1 MTYFVP
7 ISLMV
12 TMEMVKLFQGIALES
27 DQRGFSQRYDCFT
40 IANNS
45 SVNENLGQINYV
57 FTDKTGTLT
66 KNIMTFKYLI
76 CDGLLYGGNGDAEM
90 NESKAVDVRKSA
102 TASVQDRRLIN
113 SGNKYINESLKL
125 LSICHDIYV

>member
-1 MTYFVP
+1 
-7 ISLMV
+7 
-12 TMEMVKLFQGIALES
+12 
-27 DQRGFSQRYDCFT
+27 
-40 IANNS
+40 
-45 SVNENLGQINYV
+45 
-57 FTDKTGTLT
+57 
-66 KNIMTFKYLI
+66 
-76 CDGLLYGGNGDAEM
+76 M

>member
-1 MTYFVP
+1 
-7 ISLMV
+7 
-12 TMEMVKLFQGIALES
+12 
-27 DQRGFSQRYDCFT
+27 
-40 IANNS
+40 
-45 SVNENLGQINYV
+45 
-57 FTDKTGTLT
+57 
-66 KNIMTFKYLI
+66 MTFKYLI

-90 NESKAVDVRKSA
+90 KESKAVDVKKSA